1 LGHCCPIAITKE
13 NKISVKDK
21 GPIYVLVIEDNQG
34 DFLLIK
40 DYLEEQLPEVCI
52 HHAKK
57 FAEAV
62 SILDNHNIALDVILL
77 DLTLPDHTG
86 EALIKD
92 VVNKREQTPVIVLT
106 GYADLDFSIR
116 SLTLKISDYLLKDDI
131 NAASL
136 YKSIKF
142 NIERKKTNLMLEE
155 SEKRYSNLFQLSPQ
169 PMWIFD
175 LQNYSFLQ
183 VNKAAI
189 DQYQFTESEFL
200 NMKLADILA
209 EPIDEDNF
217 LSKANEI
224 SLNEDIYKG
233 RFRHKKKNNEVID
246 VDIYSSLITI
256 KETKYE
262 SVIAID
268 VTEKIK
274 LEHKITKAIITTQ
287 EDERYEIGTELHD
300 NVCQI
305 LASSQL
311 SLEMLRDNLPPESV
325 QWFNKSKQFINLALE
340 EIRNISHRLAPSFFD
355 ETTIEDTF
363 QELLDNF
370 NNEKKFSINLNIDF
384 GKVKKKLN
392 SDMQLHLYRIL
403 QEQMRNIV
411 KYAHATQIHVSM
423 IFEPENLTF
432 IIEDDGVGFDYQLV
446 RRGIGMANIRRR
458 AELFSGS
465 MEIISK
471 PNEGCKLVVQIPI

>member
-1 LGHCCPIAITKE
+1 MTEQNPIA
-13 NKISVKDK
+13 
-21 GPIYVLVIEDNQG
+21 VLVIEDNQG

-40 DYLEEQLPEVCI
+40 DYLEEQFTDVKTI
-52 HHAKK
+52 HAKK
-57 FAEAV
+57 FSEAKV
-62 SILDNHNIALDVILL
+62 ILENLTIDLDVILL

-86 EALIKD
+86 EDLIRD
-92 VVNKREQTPVIVLT
+92 VVNLRSQTPVIVLT
-106 GYADLDFSIR
+106 GFADLQFSIK
-116 SLTLKISDYLLKDDI
+116 SLSLKISDYLLKDDI

-136 YKSIKF
+136 FKSIKF
-142 NIERKKTNLMLEE
+142 NIERKKTNLLLEE

-175 LQNYSFLQ
+175 VVNFSFLQ

-189 DQYQFTESEFL
+189 DHYQYTEAEFL
-200 NMKLADILA
+200 NMKLIDILA
-209 EPIDEDNF
+209 DVHDDKDV
-217 LSKANEI
+217 LVKASEI
-224 SLNEDIYKG
+224 SSRDKIYKG
-233 RFRHKKKNNEVID
+233 RFRHRKKNQEIIE
-246 VDIYSSLITI
+246 VDIYSSLIVI
-256 KETKYE
+256 NETNYE

-311 SLEMLRDNLPPESV
+311 SLDMLRDNLPPESV

-370 NNEKKFSINLNIDF
+370 NTEKKYNIHLDIDF
-384 GKVKKKLN
+384 GKVKKKLG
-392 SDMQLHLYRIL
+392 SEIQLNLYRIL

-411 KYAHATQIHVSM
+411 KYAHASNIKVSL
-423 IFEPENLTF
+423 IIENKKIVF
-432 IIEDDGVGFDYQLV
+432 CIEDDGVGFDYQLAK
-446 RRGIGMANIRRR
+446 RGIGLANIRRR
-458 AELFSGS
+458 AELFSGN

-471 PNEGCKLVVQIPI
+471 VNEGCKLVVQIPI

>member
-1 LGHCCPIAITKE
+1 MIDQSPIA
-13 NKISVKDK
+13 
-21 GPIYVLVIEDNQG
+21 VLVIEDNQG

-40 DYLEEQLPEVCI
+40 DYLEEQFTDVTI
-52 HHAKK
+52 IHAKK
-57 FAEAV
+57 FSEAK
-62 SILDNHNIALDVILL
+62 SFLENLTLQLDVILL

-86 EALIKD
+86 EDLIKD
-92 VVNKREQTPVIVLT
+92 VVNIRAQTPVIVLT
-106 GYADLDFSIR
+106 GFADLKFSVK
-116 SLTLKISDYLLKDDI
+116 SLSLKISDYLLKDDI

-142 NIERKKTNLMLEE
+142 NIERKRTNFLLEE

-175 LQNYSFLQ
+175 IVNYSFLQ

-189 DQYQFTESEFL
+189 DNYLYTESEFL
-200 NMKLADILA
+200 NMKLTDILA
-209 EPIDEDNF
+209 DVQEDNNF
-217 LSKANEI
+217 LLKANEI
-224 SLNEDIYKG
+224 SLSEKVYKG
-233 RFRHKKKNNEVID
+233 RFRHRKKNQEIIE
-246 VDIYSSLITI
+246 VDIYSSLII
-256 KETKYE
+256 INETNYE

-325 QWFNKSKQFINLALE
+325 QWFDKSKQFINLALE

-363 QELLDNF
+363 KELLDNF
-370 NNEKKFSINLNIDF
+370 NTEKKYNIHLDIDF
-384 GKVKKKLN
+384 GKVKKKL
-392 SDMQLHLYRIL
+392 SSEIQLNLYRIL

-411 KYAHATQIHVSM
+411 KYAHASHINVAL
-423 IFEPENLTF
+423 IIEPNKLVF
-432 IIEDDGVGFDYQLV
+432 LIEDDGVGFDYQLAK
-446 RRGIGMANIRRR
+446 RGIGLANIRRR

-471 PNEGCKLVVQIPI
+471 VNEGCKLMVQIPF